1 MKIGYKKRHLNIN
14 LILGIIWLVWFFVFD
29 FNKKE
34 MNWTDYGWLVISIA
48 YLSIYFYQKKYKYV
62 SIENGILS
70 VNGPIGKKLN
80 LTEIKRIKKFAG
92 DYILKTDKKELTIN
106 TQIIDPNSLVELN
119 AVLGKL
125 NVEWK

>member
-48 YLSIYFYQKKYKYV
+48 YLSIYFYQRQNKYLTL
-62 SIENGILS
+62 ENGIIKQNWPFGKKIKLKEITGIKHFAGEYILKSELKKMKINIGLIESESLS
-70 VNGPIGKKLN
+70 ELKTELKKLN
-80 LTEIKRIKKFAG
+80 VKW
-92 DYILKTDKKELTIN
+92 
-106 TQIIDPNSLVELN
+106 V
-119 AVLGKL
+119 
-125 NVEWK
+125 